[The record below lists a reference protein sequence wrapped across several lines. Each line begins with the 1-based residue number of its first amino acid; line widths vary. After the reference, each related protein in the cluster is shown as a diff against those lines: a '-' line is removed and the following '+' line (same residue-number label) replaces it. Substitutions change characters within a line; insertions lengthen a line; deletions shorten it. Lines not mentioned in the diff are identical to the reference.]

1 LHAAHGTAEQDCAVN
16 VPDNVPLLQV
26 RLWLLQLLPHGTELA
41 ANAVTDEVC
50 GTVAPQGVVQLRQV
64 TAEQLW
70 LVKLPD
76 SVPKLQERV
85 SLLQVLPHGTELVW
99 KAPILPPWAILPPQG
114 RLQLLPVQV
123 ALLVLMTPAVQVT
136 VTLPVRPPTVLVRLV
151 LCPCASNG
159 REALQPPTAPTQPC
173 AAAVHEGV

>member
-1 LHAAHGTAEQDCAVN
+1 VKLPESEPFV
-16 VPDNVPLLQV
+16 QV
-26 RLWLLQLLPHGTELA
+26 RVWLLQLLPHGTELA

-50 GTVAPQGVVQLRQV
+50 GTVAPQGAVQFRQV

-76 SVPKLQERV
+76 RLPKLQERV
-85 SLLQVLPHGTELVW
+85 SLLQVLPQGTELVW
-99 KAPILPPWAILPPQG
+99 NAPILPPCARLPPQG
-114 RLQLLPVQV
+114 KGQLLPVQV
-123 ALLVLMTPAVQVT
+123 ALFVLITPAVQVT
-136 VTLPVRPPTVLVRLV
+136 VTLPVLPPTVLVRLV

-159 REALQPPTAPTQPC
+159 REALQPLTAPTQPC